1 MMHSLLLVYGTPD
14 SSTPPTNALG
24 YEIFHPDDMDD
35 ERQGKI
41 VSDDAGNVYG
51 ITSTSYYKIDSNG
64 DLQWEKLIPSEYGPA
79 GNKALKNIAVSPN
92 GTYLAI
98 GGCGGNEGLSGYGE
112 SAILSQ
118 INTQTGDS
126 IKHYSTYDGSVNQT
140 ARYAQVKDI
149 IVGNDGL
156 CTLIGDLYGIGGAPY
171 NEFLKFLV
179 DFPNQTILSSIG
191 ETDGTYMEQW
201 FDVDQNGTD
210 IVLGGLDVENNQQG
224 FQCYN
229 WTKMNRTTDAIVWS
243 KTWQSNNGNGI
254 AGRGVCIDSTGV
266 VYAGFDDQPAQT
278 RGIVRFNS
286 TTGNVDTAFKIHYT
300 SGDFDDIQMLHLA
313 TDGTN
318 VYFVGNS
325 YQIVSGENV
334 YVIGAYNIQQ
344 EDIGTIAWA
353 RTIKRTTTDTCVIE
367 KLKYNATRNELDI
380 SGYSYETNQEFRN
393 KSFFMSL
400 PADGSGIGSYG
411 SYSYESISLIVDEHV
426 TSWNSGSPPAL
437 GDYETEVE
445 AGGIQSDSTKISGW
459 ALHPGIGQDA
469 LFLKNTA
476 RSTPTGSNSGSWKCP
491 LNVNS
496 VSVVCVGAGGM
507 GTQDN
512 NATGGGGAGGGGLGW
527 KSNISVTPGTNYFY
541 SVGELSD
548 PQDGQDGE
556 DSWFDNDGL
565 VKGGGGKGQ
574 SSGTA
579 YQWQDGVEASGWS
592 ASDLSDYMFNG
603 RTDLYAKAETTNTD
617 YLGWSTGSSQGQA
630 EFTTAG
636 TYTWTAPEG
645 VTSVSV
651 VCIGGGGHGYDQNEG
666 GSGGS
671 NVPGGG
677 GGLGWK
683 NNITVVPGQTYTVK
697 VGGQSFDNLGI
708 FDVVG
713 GPTGNGGGDS
723 YFKNVST
730 VYGGGGGVLNYK
742 GGGYVGDGGGNGGGV
757 TAAQPAGFWGGGGAG
772 GYSGIGGRG
781 GFSSDGEDGSGGG
794 GGGGGA
800 SGFPAAGGGGV
811 GIYGEGSN
819 GAGGSGLS
827 GGGGGSGGNA
837 GTAGT
842 GGNGNDRGN
851 GGLYGGGGGC
861 GGSGTLGA
869 GGIGAGGA
877 VRIIW
882 GQGRAFPNT
891 LTTNQTTTTG
901 SGLPEMSSPLDI
913 YIRYADTANY
923 TYEVNGSSVSPTV
936 TGAGESG
943 GWVNISSTGD
953 VSQFRVTAPSSAANV
968 QISAV
973 RSNGVVLTSYAGTIG
988 GAGGDY
994 VGDGGGNGGD
1004 GGSGGPSYEGGGGGA
1019 GGYSGDGGNG
1029 GCGDGTTGPAA
1040 TGSIRKGGDGTGGSG
1055 GGGGYGGTYTGGG
1068 VGILGSGT
1076 SGLGGEYLGNPFGS
1090 GTAGSDGLG
1099 VEYGGGSSGATSPG
1113 LGTSG
1118 QGGHGAIRIIWGD
1131 GRTYPSTNTNN
1142 HDSIGTPP
1150 PQPDNWM
1157 LFVGDNYTTDASPA
1171 NPGYFYG
1178 SASYM
1183 AMDMDNQNNYLL
1195 GGIRYVD
1202 AGVSNTIFITKVN
1215 RYGNLVWERSLTG
1228 TRTGATNTR
1237 TYIEDIK
1244 VDINDNIYVTGSIV
1258 TDGALNGF
1266 LEKLNSDGNT
1276 QWQNHWA
1283 YPNTSYTNTG
1293 HSIQFNDSS
1302 ADDSGNPVVFGTY
1315 NYTRPYENGGHLQ
1328 HGICYTFDAGTGA
1341 RQTDRMFSGSSGGL
1355 GSCYFYD
1362 SIKLSN
1368 HFFIRMAGYYTGSP
1382 YVGGSHQSAIIKT
1395 NLACDSLVAIQ
1406 NTYLGQNTNV
1416 YTYEGIQTDGS
1427 DVIVATRLIDGTS
1440 NPEGHFHKFNTDL
1453 TWQLGWKLTNAAATV
1468 RGSYNRNWC
1477 VDGNFVYAAI
1487 STNDETIHFVK
1498 FNMTDGT
1505 IVWQNKMVGDV
1516 NNKLSSSEYNEGYLQ
1531 KDAQGY
1537 LVYLNT
1543 TNKTQL
1549 YANAHILI
1557 SFRLAEDGSGTGTF
1571 GNYTYS
1577 TSTDISL
1584 TSTTAPTGSNPAV
1597 AAGAAAPT
1605 DYGNPNVTVV
1615 DPNIPQLRTS

>member
-98 GGCGGNEGLSGYGE
+98 GGCGGNEGYSGYGE

-140 ARYAQVKDI
+140 SRYAQVKDI

-156 CTLIGDLYGIGGAPY
+156 CTLIGDLYGVGGAPY

-254 AGRGVCIDSTGV
+254 AGSGVCIDSTGV
-266 VYAGFDDQPAQT
+266 VCAGFDDQPAQT

-344 EDIGTIAWA
+344 ANIGTIAWA

-512 NATGGGGAGGGGLGW
+512 NSTGGGGAGGGGLGW

-603 RTDLYAKAETTNTD
+603 RTDLYAKAETANTD
-617 YLGWSTGSSQGQA
+617 YLGW
-630 EFTTAG
+630 
-636 TYTWTAPEG
+636 
-645 VTSVSV
+645 
-651 VCIGGGGHGYDQNEG
+651 
-666 GSGGS
+666 
-671 NVPGGG
+671 
-677 GGLGWK
+677 
-683 NNITVVPGQTYTVK
+683 
-697 VGGQSFDNLGI
+697 
-708 FDVVG
+708 
-713 GPTGNGGGDS
+713 DS
-723 YFKNVST
+723 
-730 VYGGGGGVLNYK
+730 
-742 GGGYVGDGGGNGGGV
+742 
-757 TAAQPAGFWGGGGAG
+757 A
-772 GYSGIGGRG
+772 
-781 GFSSDGEDGSGGG
+781 
-794 GGGGGA
+794 
-800 SGFPAAGGGGV
+800 
-811 GIYGEGSN
+811 
-819 GAGGSGLS
+819 
-827 GGGGGSGGNA
+827 
-837 GTAGT
+837 
-842 GGNGNDRGN
+842 
-851 GGLYGGGGGC
+851 
-861 GGSGTLGA
+861 
-869 GGIGAGGA
+869 
-877 VRIIW
+877 
-882 GQGRAFPNT
+882 
-891 LTTNQTTTTG
+891 G

-913 YIRYADTANY
+913 YIRYADTTNY
-923 TYEVNGSSVSPTV
+923 TYEVNGSSVNPTV
-936 TGAGESG
+936 TGAGASG
-943 GWVNISSTGD
+943 GWVNISSTGN
-953 VSQFRVTAPSSAANV
+953 VSQFRVTAPSSSANV

-973 RSNGVVLTSYAGTIG
+973 RSNGVLLTSYAGTIG

-1004 GGSGGPSYEGGGGGA
+1004 GGDGGPSYEGGGGGA

-1029 GCGDGTTGPAA
+1029 GSGDGTTAPAA

-1055 GGGGYGGTYTGGG
+1055 GGGGYGGSFTGGG

-1076 SGLGGEYLGNPFGS
+1076 SGLGGEYLGNPYGS

-1113 LGTSG
+1113 LGSSG
-1118 QGGHGAIRIIWGD
+1118 HGGHGAIRIIWGA

-1142 HDSIGTPP
+1142 HDLIGTPP

-1157 LFVGDNYTTDASPA
+1157 LFIGDNYTTDASPA

-1215 RYGNLVWERSLTG
+1215 RYGNLLWERSLTG

-1328 HGICYTFDAGTGA
+1328 HGICYTFDAGTGV

-1382 YVGGSHQSAIIKT
+1382 YVGGTHQSAIIKT
-1395 NLACDSLVAIQ
+1395 NLACDSLEAIV

-1440 NPEGHFHKFNTDL
+1440 NPEGHFHKFNTGL

-1477 VDGNFVYAAI
+1477 VDGNFVYVAI

-1531 KDAQGY
+1531 KDTQGY

-1549 YANAHILI
+1549 YANAHLLI

-1584 TSTTAPTGSNPAV
+1584 TSTTGPTGSNPAV